1 MATSQDLS
9 LRRALGTAVGTG
21 WAGLRDAARH
31 SPGWLAGSAV
41 LFGVQALI
49 PAAEVWLLR
58 QLVAGL
64 ATPAGSRSGDRPA
77 VGLVL
82 AGLTIVV
89 GVNFPLGQIAVSAA
103 QRMGFRLG
111 LRYSIRLAYAAAR
124 MSPSRLADPQQVT
137 DLEAADQAVQ
147 PMSGVPGSALQL
159 AGTVITSAGLC
170 VAICMINLPAGLL
183 VLSALLP
190 TVIAFTFIARLETAR
205 WPAVAA
211 AERGARYAAEQ
222 LLQQRPA
229 TELATLGSGPKVASI
244 VARRRGQR
252 MILFDGI
259 IGSDMRWEAAASLG
273 TAVLLAA
280 ALVTMIN
287 SDLKP
292 ALAAAAIAGILSGL
306 SAVRFTGH
314 AFGLVVSAAPHAR
327 SYRSVVDRVCT
338 TDQAEIVPEVSRLEA
353 QGLTVSYP
361 GASRPAV
368 TDVSL
373 MARRGEIIALV
384 GINGAG
390 KTTTVNALL
399 GVVQPSAGRV
409 LIDDHDASQ
418 LGEVRRLAH
427 FGLLTQE
434 FGRYEFTVREVIT
447 LGTPVDA
454 VDDHEIWAA
463 LEQARAADL
472 VRALPD
478 QLDTQLG
485 QQWGGVGLS
494 GGQWQRLALARV
506 CLRNAG
512 IWVLDEPTS
521 AIDAEAERE
530 IFAELQRTR
539 ADRITIVVSHRAWT
553 LRGMDRIYVFDQ
565 GRIVQTGRYEQ
576 LLGERGRFAELF
588 AGQLED

>member
-1 MATSQDLS
+1 MAEIQDLS
-9 LRRALGTAVGTG
+9 LRNALGVAVGTG
-21 WAGLRDAARH
+21 WEGLRDAARQT
-31 SPGWLAGSAV
+31 PGWLALSGV

-58 QLVAGL
+58 HLVADL
-64 ATPAGSRSGDRPA
+64 AIPTGDRPGL
-77 VGLVL
+77 GLVL

-89 GVNFPLGQIAVSAA
+89 GLNYPLGQIAVSAA
-103 QRMGFRLG
+103 QRMSFRLG
-111 LRYSIRLAYAAAR
+111 LRYSTQLAYAAASL
-124 MSPSRLADPQQVT
+124 SPARLADPQQVT

-159 AGTVITSAGLC
+159 AGTVITAAGLC
-170 VAICMINLPAGLL
+170 VAICVINLPAGLL
-183 VLSALLP
+183 VLSALVP
-190 TVIAFTFIARLETAR
+190 TVIAFTFIARLESAR

-211 AERGARYAAEQ
+211 AERRVRYAGEQ
-222 LLQQRPA
+222 LLQQRSA
-229 TELATLGSGPKVASI
+229 TELATLGSGAKVAGI
-244 VARRRGQR
+244 VTRYRERR

-259 IGSDMRWEAAASLG
+259 IRADMRWEAAASLG

-280 ALVTMIN
+280 ALLTMIN
-287 SDLKP
+287 SRLSP

-314 AFGLVVSAAPHAR
+314 AFGLIVSAAPHAR
-327 SYRSVVDRVCT
+327 GYRSVVDSVDPGDRIP
-338 TDQAEIVPEVSRLEA
+338 IVSEVDRLEA
-353 QGLTVSYP
+353 RQLTVSYP
-361 GASRPAV
+361 GAVAPAV
-368 TDVSL
+368 SDVSL
-373 MARRGEIIALV
+373 VARRGEIIALV

-399 GVVQPSAGRV
+399 GVIRPSAGQV
-409 LIDDHDASQ
+409 LIDDQDAGRLSEAQ
-418 LGEVRRLAH
+418 RLAH

-434 FGRYEFTVREVIT
+434 FGRYEFTVRDVIM
-447 LGTPVDA
+447 LGTPA
-454 VDDHEIWAA
+454 NGIDDHDLWSA
-463 LEQARAADL
+463 LESARAADL

-485 QQWGGVGLS
+485 QQWGSVGLS

-530 IFAELQRTR
+530 IFAQLQHSR

-565 GRIVQTGRYEQ
+565 GRIVQTGRYEE
-576 LLGERGRFAELF
+576 LLAEPGRFSELF
-588 AGQLED
+588 AGQLDG